1 MGNLNLKLIIFC
13 AFSAGVGLIACNLK
27 PRILDVGEGDEL
39 INANLFELIKE
50 NSLLCQICT
59 GVYCEPKSSGA
70 CLHKFCKSC
79 IDQYIK
85 RM

>member
-1 MGNLNLKLIIFC
+1 MVT
-13 AFSAGVGLIACNLK
+13 GVGIVAQMLK
-27 PRILDVGEGDEL
+27 PRTLESNEGDEYISL
-39 INANLFELIKE
+39 DLFEKVKE

-59 GVYCEPKSSGA
+59 GIYFEPKSAGS

>member
-1 MGNLNLKLIIFC
+1 MLLSIIFYHL
-13 AFSAGVGLIACNLK
+13 FWSGIGLVAQNLS
-27 PRILDVGEGDEL
+27 PRVLQEGQGDEY
-39 INANLFELIKE
+39 IDIGLFEKIKE

-59 GVYCEPKSSGA
+59 GIYFEPKSAGS

>member
-1 MGNLNLKLIIFC
+1 MGIV
-13 AFSAGVGLIACNLK
+13 AQMLK
-27 PRILDVGEGDEL
+27 PRKLRGSEGDEYISL
-39 INANLFELIKE
+39 DLFEKIKE

-59 GVYCEPKSSGA
+59 GIYFEPKSAGS

>member
-1 MGNLNLKLIIFC
+1 MVT
-13 AFSAGVGLIACNLK
+13 GVGIVAQMLK
-27 PRILDVGEGDEL
+27 RRTLESNEGDEYISL
-39 INANLFELIKE
+39 DLFEKVKE

-59 GVYCEPKSSGA
+59 GIYFEPKSAGS

>member
-1 MGNLNLKLIIFC
+1 M
-13 AFSAGVGLIACNLK
+13 LK
-27 PRILDVGEGDEL
+27 PRKLDSSKGDEYISL
-39 INANLFELIKE
+39 DLFEKIKE

-59 GVYCEPKSSGA
+59 GIYFEPKSAGN

-79 IDQYIK
+79 IDMYIK